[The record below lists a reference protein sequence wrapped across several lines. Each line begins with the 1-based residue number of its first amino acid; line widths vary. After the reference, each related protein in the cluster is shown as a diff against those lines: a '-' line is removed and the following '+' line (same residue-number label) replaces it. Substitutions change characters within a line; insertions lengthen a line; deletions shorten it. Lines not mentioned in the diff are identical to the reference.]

1 MKVKF
6 HGILKKLCPK
16 EFYEVVADTPA
27 EAIRAVTMQLKALQR
42 VGGNRWLCRV
52 KECPKREDLYAHQGS
67 DTELNLYPDYSP
79 AGGGGKNGTLQII
92 VGVVI
97 VVIAVVLAFFTGGA
111 SMSAAAAAEASVGE
125 TIAAGFS
132 ASTMLTSAAMMGA
145 GMILSGLATMIMTPD
160 MDTKET
166 DSQTSKSR
174 AFGSNRNTTEIGTR
188 IAIGYGKCKVYGQFL
203 SINTQSFDS

>member
-27 EAIRAVTMQLKALQR
+27 EAIRAVTMQLKSLRR

-52 KECPKREDLYAHQGS
+52 KECPEREDLYAHRDV

-79 AGGGGKNGTLQII
+79 AGGGSKPGVLQVI

-97 VVIAVVLAFFTGGA
+97 IVIAVVTTWLTGGF
-111 SMSAAAAAEASVGE
+111 
-125 TIAAGFS
+125 AAGFW
-132 ASTMLTSAAMMGA
+132 AAFYTSAGGLTLAGSA
-145 GMILSGLATMIMTPD
+145 AVAGVGMILSGLATMIMTPD

-174 AFGSNRNTTEIGTR
+174 TFGSSKNTTEIGTR
-188 IAIGYGKCKVYGQFL
+188 IAIGYGKYKVYGQFL
-203 SINTQSFDS
+203 SINTQTFDS

>member
-52 KECPKREDLYAHQGS
+52 KECPKREDLYAHQGG

-79 AGGGGKNGTLQII
+79 AGGGGGKPGVLQIVI
-92 VGVVI
+92 GVVLVI
-97 VVIAVVLAFFTGGA
+97 VAVVVTFLCAPAGA
-111 SMSAAAAAEASVGE
+111 SFWATLGSAFSTSTFIGSVG
-125 TIAAGFS
+125 
-132 ASTMLTSAAMMGA
+132 MMGV

-174 AFGSNRNTTEIGTR
+174 TFGSNKNTTEIGTR
-188 IAIGYGKCKVYGQFL
+188 IAIGYGKYKVYGQFL
-203 SINTQSFDS
+203 SINTQTFDS

>member
-52 KECPKREDLYAHQGS
+52 KECPSREDLYAHQEAN
-67 DTELNLYPDYSP
+67 TELNLYPDYSP
-79 AGGGGKNGTLQII
+79 AGGGGNRSGVLQII
-92 VGVVI
+92 IGVVI
-97 VVIAVVLAFFTGGA
+97 IVAVIITVWLTGGFASGFWAAFFAEGGGLTFA
-111 SMSAAAAAEASVGE
+111 GSV
-125 TIAAGFS
+125 A
-132 ASTMLTSAAMMGA
+132 TMGV

-174 AFGSNRNTTEIGTR
+174 TFGSNKNTTEIGTR
-188 IAIGYGKCKVYGQFL
+188 IAIGYGKYKVYGQFL
-203 SINTQSFDS
+203 SINTQTFDS